1 MNALESRMVA
11 PHVVVWTSVLL
22 AAYSLRADVV
32 VLGEPASTPFSSPL
46 PPVERGQLKT
56 DSESQELLERAR
68 QFAEQERFDLAT
80 RLWEEVLGKP
90 SDAVFTRE
98 DWKQH
103 SLRHEYQLFRPGSS
117 IVEGTLLEL
126 PEDGLKA
133 YRSRVDG
140 EARAV
145 LRRASV
151 EERERAL
158 GEVVRRYFVSSV
170 GDDAAFELAC
180 RKLDQFEFFPA
191 ARLLSKI
198 RNEHPDSDVPA
209 IEVLSRLA
217 FLNVSVGDIAE
228 GEGMIEELMA
238 MEEAKGDDR
247 YQLLRNE
254 IQRVA
259 KERRERGITASDT
272 SGWSMSD
279 GNPARSGLMMSPSE
293 LGETREL
300 QAQWIQPFSLSTPAG
315 WPKVES
321 ELSPFFD
328 DYLMDPSSSV
338 EEGEEERRSNAV
350 MRWQAAGLRPV
361 GEIAFD
367 KGSILFKTHDR
378 LVCARASDGQLQWL
392 GHPNSF
398 SFDRETRNGLR
409 PRTVVQQRS
418 AASLVPDALSVAAF
432 GDRVHGGI
440 CVSGNRVFTY
450 QGSPLDF
457 VEVSKDEI
465 DRAQVGIIRNNAFN
479 QAPVISAR
487 SRDNR
492 LVAYDRVTGR
502 VLWQRRYA
510 EGGAGVV
517 DQSDGRGTLSF
528 VGAPAPYGSLIIAPV
543 DREGGLWA
551 YAFDM
556 KDGEV
561 MWSIMLTAMPR
572 SLRSQSAAALAIDG
586 GEIYL
591 CAGTGHVFSL
601 DGLTGTLNWAAS
613 YPRAASEGGNA
624 EAGMDNPFRGRVMRE
639 PVVTISGWSE
649 DRIIPRGNVL
659 LVAASDFDHL
669 FALDRRTGAFLWE
682 TPMVPF
688 DGAAPSEYVVGAEGS
703 LVFVGGKGVLRA
715 YETVG
720 GRFIWESEIEG
731 VTGNACLTSESI
743 LVPKLSSIAR
753 VSTRTGSLQEEI
765 EVETPFEEPLG
776 NLFSDGKRLYVFG
789 FEKVYGLD
797 LPKSDVIE

>member
-1 MNALESRMVA
+1 MSSFASRNNG
-11 PHVVVWTSVLL
+11 PLL
-22 AAYSLRADVV
+22 ACFAFLLASSPVRGDVV
-32 VLGEPASTPFSSPL
+32 VLGEADDAPFRSPL
-46 PPVERGQLKT
+46 PEVERGLLKT

-80 RLWEEVLGKP
+80 RLWEEVLGKT

-98 DWKQH
+98 DWKQR
-103 SLRHEYQLFRPGSS
+103 SLRHEYQLYRPGSS
-117 IVEGTLLEL
+117 IVEKTLLEL
-126 PEDGLKA
+126 PEEGLRA

-145 LRRASV
+145 LRRASI

-158 GEVVRRYFVSSV
+158 GEVVRRYFVSSI

-191 ARLLSKI
+191 ARLLAKI
-198 RNEHPDSDVPA
+198 RNEHPDSDVPE

-217 FLNVSVGDIAE
+217 FLNATVGDIAE
-228 GEGMIEELMA
+228 SEKMIEELLNKEGA
-238 MEEAKGDDR
+238 AEDR
-247 YQLLRNE
+247 RFQLLEKEVR
-254 IQRVA
+254 RVA
-259 KERRERGITASDT
+259 RERREKGIAASDA
-272 SGWSMSD
+272 SGWRMAD
-279 GNPARSGLMMSPSE
+279 GNPARSGLMMKPSLFE
-293 LGETREL
+293 DAVEL
-300 QAQWIQPFSLSTPAG
+300 QEKWTQAFSLTTPAG
-315 WPKVES
+315 WPSVES

-328 DYLMDPSSSV
+328 DYLMDPAASV
-338 EEGEEERRSNAV
+338 EGDEEERRSNAV

-361 GEIAFD
+361 GEMVFD
-367 KGSILFKTHDR
+367 EGSVFFKTHDR

-398 SFDRETRNGLR
+398 SFDRETRSGLQ

-418 AASLVPDALSVAAF
+418 ASLVPDAVSAAAF
-432 GDRVHGGI
+432 GDRVHGGV

-450 QGSPLDF
+450 QGGPLDF
-457 VEVSKDEI
+457 VEVSNDEI
-465 DRAQVGIIRNNAFN
+465 ERARGGGILRNNAFN
-479 QAPVISAR
+479 QAPMFSAR

-492 LVAYDRVTGR
+492 LVAYDRATGR
-502 VLWQRRYA
+502 ILWQRRFS
-510 EGGAGVV
+510 EGGAEVFER
-517 DQSDGRGTLSF
+517 SDGRSTLSF

-543 DREGGLWA
+543 DRDGSLWV
-551 YAFDM
+551 YAFDV
-556 KDGEV
+556 KDGSV

-572 SLRSQSAAALAIDG
+572 ALRAQSAAALAIDG
-586 GEIYL
+586 GEIYI

-613 YPRAASEGGNA
+613 YPRAAGEDGSPHGGV
-624 EAGMDNPFRGRVMRE
+624 DNPFRGRIMRE

-649 DRIIPRGNVL
+649 DRVIPRGNVL

-682 TPMVPF
+682 TPMVPYE
-688 DGAAPSEYVVGAEGS
+688 GAPASEHIIGAEGS
-703 LVFVGGKGVLRA
+703 LVFAGGKETVRA

-720 GRFIWESEIEG
+720 GRFVWEATAEG
-731 VTGNACLTSESI
+731 VTGNACLTKGSI
-743 LVPKLSSIAR
+743 FVPQLDSIAR
-753 VSTRTGSLQEEI
+753 ISTKTGSLEEGI
-765 EVETPFEEPLG
+765 QVETPHEEPLG

-789 FEKVYGLD
+789 FEKIYGLD
-797 LPKSDVIE
+797 LPESGVIE